1 MFCIFYS
8 FIASDD
14 ASVSNMAVMEVNVPS
29 GFVADSDKLPF
40 SVAGVKQVEID
51 NGGTLVVIY
60 FDNLGTD
67 KVCVNVYAY
76 RSFEVDDLKPSAV
89 TVFDYYDTCKWIFC
103 AVIKL
108 LLTFFVILF

>member
-29 GFVADSDKLPF
+29 GFVADSDKLPT
-40 SVAGVKQVEID
+40 SVAGVKQVETD

-67 KVCVNVYAY
+67 TVCVNVYAY
-76 RSFEVDDLKPSAV
+76 RSFKVDDLKPSAV
-89 TVFDYYDTCKWIFC
+89 TVFDYYDTCK
-103 AVIKL
+103 
-108 LLTFFVILF
+108 